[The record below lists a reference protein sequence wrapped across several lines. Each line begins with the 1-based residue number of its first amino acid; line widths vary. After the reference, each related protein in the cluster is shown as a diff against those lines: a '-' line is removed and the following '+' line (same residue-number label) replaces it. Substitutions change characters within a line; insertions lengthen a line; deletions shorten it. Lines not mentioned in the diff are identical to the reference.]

1 MRHADRVSDQGIVRE
16 SSYERD
22 RGVEPV
28 KIATLKGLRKRAKR
42 GLFEPASD
50 TIWSDGV
57 RSE

>member
-1 MRHADRVSDQGIVRE
+1 MQE
-16 SSYERD
+16 SAYERD

-28 KIATLKGLRKRAKR
+28 RIATLKGLRKRAKR
-42 GLFEPASD
+42 GLFESAGD

>member
-1 MRHADRVSDQGIVRE
+1 MSDQGIVRE

-42 GLFEPASD
+42 GLFEPAVD